1 LIIDITSLSSW
12 RWPELSV
19 AIAQTE
25 RRDLDSNHSRCG
37 ASSSAITT
45 GRRSPIYCE
54 EEPGWRTAAHLL
66 TRDEA
71 RRVAANA
78 KLADLLAAKGRR
90 TSTENRALRR

>member
-25 RRDLDSNHSRCG
+25 RRDLDSIILDAG

-45 GRRSPIYCE
+45 GRPSPIYCE

-71 RRVAANA
+71 RRIAANIA
-78 KLADLLAAKGRR
+78 KLPELLQRKDDGA
-90 TSTENRALRR
+90 